1 MQTRFAPMPTNGVWL
16 DLIAVRSTV
25 RDEMRAHF
33 QLLALLYVR
42 DRIHLTQALDVTPV
56 RE

>member
-1 MQTRFAPMPTNGVWL
+1 MPTNGVWL

-25 RDEMRAHF
+25 RDDMRAHF